1 MGSPSTAYEVEV
13 ATQQANSSCKF
24 FLLNDSTNIRN
35 MSIKGGTNG
44 AVVMSL
50 DPSGAIANAS
60 PYIQNCTNVHPT
72 AIVTGML
79 IDGDVQASGI

>member
-50 DPSGAIANAS
+50 DPSGSIANAS
-60 PYIQNCTNVHPT
+60 LYSELCQCSHNSDCNWYVN
-72 AIVTGML
+72 
-79 IDGDVQASGI
+79 